1 MMNSSVTVLNYDYTK
16 YRISGFEFFFHK
28 KGEIT
33 KLSTPMRSKVGF
45 QPVTV
50 T

>member
-1 MMNSSVTVLNYDYTK
+1 MNSSVTVLNYDYFNN
-16 YRISGFEFFFHK
+16 RILVFEFFVHK
-28 KGEIT
+28 KGEIP

-45 QPVTV
+45 QPVTI